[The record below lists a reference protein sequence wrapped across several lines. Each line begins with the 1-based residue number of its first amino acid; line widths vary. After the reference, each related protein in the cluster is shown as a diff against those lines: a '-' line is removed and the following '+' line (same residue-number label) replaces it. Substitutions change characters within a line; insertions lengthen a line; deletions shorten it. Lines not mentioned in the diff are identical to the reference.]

1 MKQGTDKRSQPQ
13 EPSDDQSG
21 GGSGGES
28 GREKNHKG
36 SPLDAAVDSINESRG
51 ADSMQSHS
59 GSASGDGEAGINVED
74 DASKTKRAKDR
85 GETGSIGAHK

>member
-1 MKQGTDKRSQPQ
+1 MKQGTVKRSQQQ

-21 GGSGGES
+21 GGAGSES

-36 SPLDAAVDSINESRG
+36 SPLDAAANCINESRD
-51 ADSMQSHS
+51 ADSTQSRS
-59 GSASGDGEAGINVED
+59 SSASGDGEAGITVED